1 MLEFPSM
8 FLGGTPSNTPGLYSL
23 MNYADLKGG
32 TWYPMGGMIEIT
44 KAFTNLSLELGVEH
58 INNIEIKKL
67 IIDKSKIV
75 EAKSSNGKIFKS
87 DFSFVALNILL
98 FKII

>member
-1 MLEFPSM
+1 
-8 FLGGTPSNTPGLYSL
+8 
-23 MNYADLKGG
+23 
-32 TWYPMGGMIEIT
+32 MGGMIEIT

-75 EAKSSNGKIFKS
+75 EKKVKW
-87 DFSFVALNILL
+87 
-98 FKII
+98 